1 MNMIEIERALREL
14 RLSGIADTL
23 STRVM
28 QAQAAQQPFL
38 ETFAA
43 MLQDELDR
51 RRSRL
56 MERRFKRSGLGERL
70 TLVDFDWRFN
80 PKLPRSAC
88 FELHTLKFIAEGANA
103 LIIGKPGTGKS
114 HVAKAVA
121 YQATL
126 QGYDARYVEADTEFA
141 QYGLATSSEQAE
153 LLQGWIE
160 PDLLVLDDLFLA
172 RRIADVSAELLQAI
186 VHHRYKLRRAIVI
199 TSNRVVQDWGK
210 YLGDATMATTILD
223 RLMHRCAMLEFEG
236 KSYRL
241 KEAAQRLAVKVET
254 SD

>member
-1 MNMIEIERALREL
+1 MNMQEIERTLRAL
-14 RLSGIADTL
+14 RLSGIAETL

-56 MERRFKRSGLGERL
+56 MQRRYKRSGLDEKVSL
-70 TLVDFDWRFN
+70 ADFDWRFN
-80 PKLPRSAC
+80 PKLPRAAC
-88 FELHTLKFIAEGANA
+88 FELHTLKFVAEGANA
-103 LIIGKPGTGKS
+103 LIVGKPGTGKS
-114 HVAKAVA
+114 HLAKAVA

-126 QGYDARYVEADTEFA
+126 QGHDVRYLEADTEFGRYA
-141 QYGLATSSEQAE
+141 LGSAAE
-153 LLQGWIE
+153 RIALLKEWVE
-160 PDLLVLDDLFLA
+160 PDLLILDDLFLA
-172 RRIADVSAELLQAI
+172 RRISEHAAEVLQAI
-186 VHHRYKLRRAIVI
+186 VHQRYKLRRSIVV

-223 RLMHRCAMLEFEG
+223 RLMHRCSMLEFEG

-241 KEAAQRLAVKVET
+241 KEAAARLAINPET
-254 SD
+254 S

>member
-1 MNMIEIERALREL
+1 MNMTEIERALREL

-28 QAQAAQQPFL
+28 QAQAAQEPFL
-38 ETFAA
+38 ETFGA

-56 MERRFKRSGLGERL
+56 TERRFKRSGLDERPSL
-70 TLVDFDWRFN
+70 ADFDWRFN
-80 PKLPRSAC
+80 PKLPRNAC
-88 FELHTLKFIAEGANA
+88 FELHTLKFIGESTNA

-126 QGYDARYVEADTEFA
+126 QGYDVRYVEADTEFA
-141 QYGLATSSEQAE
+141 RYGLASTAEQAE
-153 LLQGWIE
+153 QLKGWIE

-172 RRIADVSAELLQAI
+172 RRIADISAELLQAI
-186 VHHRYKLRRAIVI
+186 VHQRYKLRRSIVI

-241 KEAAQRLAVKVET
+241 KEAAARIANIPQ
-254 SD
+254 SS

>member
-1 MNMIEIERALREL
+1 MNMNEIERALREL

-23 STRVM
+23 NTRLM
-28 QAQAAQQPFL
+28 QAQSAQQPFL
-38 ETFAA
+38 ETLAA

-56 MERRFKRSGLGERL
+56 TERRFKHSRLDERL
-70 TLVDFDWRFN
+70 TLADFDWRFN
-80 PKLPRSAC
+80 PKLPRQAC

-114 HVAKAVA
+114 HIAKAVA

-126 QGYDARYVEADTEFA
+126 QGHDVRYVEADTEFA
-141 QYGLATSSEQAE
+141 RYGLSSQAEQAQM
-153 LLQGWIE
+153 LRAYIE
-160 PDLLVLDDLFLA
+160 PALLVLDDLFLA
-172 RRIADVSAELLQAI
+172 RRISEAGAELLQTI
-186 VHHRYKLRRAIVI
+186 VHQRYKQRRSLVV

-210 YLGDATMATTILD
+210 YLGDATMGTTILD
-223 RLMHRCAMLEFEG
+223 RLMHRAAMLEFEG

-241 KEAAQRLAVKVET
+241 KEAVARIAQTPVTA
-254 SD
+254 

>member
-14 RLSGIADTL
+14 RLSGIAATL
-23 STRVM
+23 STRVL
-28 QAQAAQQPFL
+28 QAQTAQQPFL

-56 MERRFKRSGLGERL
+56 TQRRFKLSGLDERPSL
-70 TLVDFDWRFN
+70 ADFDWRFN

-88 FELHTLKFIAEGANA
+88 FELHALKFISEGANA
-103 LIIGKPGTGKS
+103 LVIGKPGTGKS

-126 QGYDARYVEADTEFA
+126 QGFDVRYVEADTEFA
-141 QYGLATSSEQAE
+141 RYGLASTQEQAA
-153 LLQGWIE
+153 LLKGWIQ

-186 VHHRYKLRRAIVI
+186 VHQRYKLRRSIVI

-210 YLGDATMATTILD
+210 YLGDATMASTILD

-241 KEAAQRLAVKVET
+241 KEAAARIAVTTEA
-254 SD
+254 S

>member
-1 MNMIEIERALREL
+1 MTLNEIERTLREL
-14 RLSGIADTL
+14 RLSGIATTL

-28 QAQAAQQPFL
+28 QAQTSQQPFL
-38 ETFAA
+38 ETLAA

-56 MERRFKRSGLGERL
+56 TERRFKQSRLDERP
-70 TLVDFDWRFN
+70 TLADFDWRFN
-80 PKLPRSAC
+80 PKLPRQAC
-88 FELHTLKFIAEGANA
+88 FELNTLKFIGDGANA
-103 LIIGKPGTGKS
+103 LIVGRPGTGKS

-126 QGYDARYVEADTEFA
+126 QGFDVRYVEADTEFA
-141 QYGLATSSEQAE
+141 QYALCSASEQAA
-153 LLQGWIE
+153 LLRANVE

-172 RRIADVSAELLQAI
+172 RRIPEAAAELLQTV
-186 VHHRYKLRRAIVI
+186 VHQRYKHRRSIIV

-223 RLMHRCAMLEFEG
+223 RMMHRAAMLEFEG

-241 KEAAQRLAVKVET
+241 KEAAARLAVNT
-254 SD
+254 SNDS

>member
-1 MNMIEIERALREL
+1 MNMVEIERALREL
-14 RLSGIADTL
+14 RLSGIAETL

-28 QAQAAQQPFL
+28 QAQAAQEPFL

-56 MERRFKRSGLGERL
+56 MERRYKRSGLDERV
-70 TLVDFDWRFN
+70 TLADFDWRFN

-103 LIIGKPGTGKS
+103 LIVGKPGTGKS
-114 HVAKAVA
+114 HIAKAVA

-126 QGYDARYVEADTEFA
+126 GGHDVIYLEADTEFA
-141 QYGLATSSEQAE
+141 RYALGNSAE
-153 LLQGWIE
+153 RAALLKAWVE

-172 RRIADVSAELLQAI
+172 RRISEHAAEVLQAI
-186 VHHRYKLRRAIVI
+186 VHQRYKLRRAIVV
-199 TSNRVVQDWGK
+199 TSNRVVQDWGR

-223 RLMHRCAMLEFEG
+223 RLMHRCTMLEFEG

-241 KEAAQRLAVKVET
+241 KEAASRIAISTE
-254 SD
+254 SS

>member
-28 QAQAAQQPFL
+28 QAQATQQPFL

-51 RRSRL
+51 RQSRL
-56 MERRFKRSGLGERL
+56 IERRFKRCGLDERL
-70 TLVDFDWRFN
+70 SLVDFDWRFN
-80 PKLPRSAC
+80 PKLPRNAC
-88 FELHTLKFIAEGANA
+88 FELHALKFITEGANA
-103 LIIGKPGTGKS
+103 LLIGKPGTGKS
-114 HVAKAVA
+114 HIAKAVA

-126 QGYDARYVEADTEFA
+126 QGYDVRYVEADTEFA
-141 QYGLATSSEQAE
+141 RYGLASSEEHAQ
-153 LLQGWIE
+153 LLKGWVE

-186 VHHRYKLRRAIVI
+186 VHQRYKLRRSTVI

-210 YLGDATMATTILD
+210 YLADATMATTILD

-241 KEAAQRLAVKVET
+241 KEAAARIVMSAE
-254 SD
+254 SS

>member
-1 MNMIEIERALREL
+1 MNVTDIERTLREL

-23 STRVM
+23 NTRVM

-38 ETFAA
+38 ETLAA

-51 RRSRL
+51 RQSRL
-56 MERRFKRSGLGERL
+56 IERRFKRCGLDERP

-80 PKLPRSAC
+80 PKVPRSAC
-88 FELHTLKFIAEGANA
+88 FELHTLKFITEGANA

-141 QYGLATSSEQAE
+141 RYGLASTREQAQ
-153 LLQGWIE
+153 LLKGWID

-186 VHHRYKLRRAIVI
+186 VHQRYKLRRSIVI

-210 YLGDATMATTILD
+210 YLADATMATTILD

-241 KEAAQRLAVKVET
+241 KEAAARIAIT
-254 SD
+254 GDSS